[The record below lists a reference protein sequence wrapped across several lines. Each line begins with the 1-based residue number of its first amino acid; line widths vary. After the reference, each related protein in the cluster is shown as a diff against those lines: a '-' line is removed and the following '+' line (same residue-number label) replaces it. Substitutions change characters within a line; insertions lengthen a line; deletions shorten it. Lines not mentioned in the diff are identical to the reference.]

1 MQGPSD
7 QQELVTMQPELVTMQ
22 QPELVTMQQP
32 ELVTSM
38 QQPELVTLSSSSVV
52 SLKNSP
58 PARGQ
63 TPDKPATSSSDYVD
77 VRVYEKLMYKCLI
90 V

>member
-7 QQELVTMQPELVTMQ
+7 QYAEAPFVWEQ
-22 QPELVTMQQP
+22 QPELVTSMQQP